1 MDTSNG
7 NLQTFNN
14 ISGIVI
20 THKID
25 APILAVCCQT
35 VFGKSTII
43 CSSFFL
49 IFWLLSCSRH
59 PSVKWAQ
66 RSDVLYLTVELP
78 DAKDVK
84 LKLEPE
90 GKFYFSATAGSE
102 KIPYEVDID
111 LFDKI
116 DVDNSK
122 ASVGSR
128 NICYLVKKAEN
139 KWWDR
144 LLKQG
149 GKSPVFLKVDW
160 DKWVDEDE
168 EQESQPAD
176 DSDFGDLDLSK
187 LNMGGG
193 EGLDFDAAGNDDDDE
208 SDTEEEEDA
217 AEASTSNEL
226 DTKDVVSTDPKD
238 TPDSKATTVR

>member
-1 MDTSNG
+1 M
-7 NLQTFNN
+7 
-14 ISGIVI
+14 
-20 THKID
+20 
-25 APILAVCCQT
+25 
-35 VFGKSTII
+35 
-43 CSSFFL
+43 
-49 IFWLLSCSRH
+49 SRH

-78 DAKDVK
+78 DAQDVK

-90 GKFYFSATAGSE
+90 GKFHFSAIAGSE

-111 LFDKI
+111 LFDAI
-116 DVDNSK
+116 DVNNSK

-168 EQESQPAD
+168 EPENQPASD
-176 DSDFGDLDLSK
+176 MDFGDIDFSK

-193 EGLDFDAAGNDDDDE
+193 EGLDFDAAGDDDDDE
-208 SDTEEEEDA
+208 SDTEEEDA
-217 AEASTSNEL
+217 AEASTGKVP
-226 DTKDVVSTDPKD
+226 DTKDVLSADPKD
-238 TPDSKATTVR
+238 APDSKA

>member
-1 MDTSNG
+1 M
-7 NLQTFNN
+7 
-14 ISGIVI
+14 
-20 THKID
+20 
-25 APILAVCCQT
+25 
-35 VFGKSTII
+35 
-43 CSSFFL
+43 
-49 IFWLLSCSRH
+49 SRH
-59 PSVKWAQ
+59 PTVKWAQ

-78 DAKDVK
+78 DAQDVQ

-90 GKFYFSATAGSE
+90 GKFYFSATAGAE
-102 KIPYEVDID
+102 KIPYEVGID

-116 DVDNSK
+116 DVNNSK

-168 EQESQPAD
+168 EDNNKPATD
-176 DSDFGDLDLSK
+176 MDFGDIDFSK

-193 EGLDFDAAGNDDDDE
+193 EGMDFDAAGDDDDDE
-208 SDTEEEEDA
+208 SDTEEEDVTGEASASNEQATKVA
-217 AEASTSNEL
+217 AETS
-226 DTKDVVSTDPKD
+226 VSSDPKEA
-238 TPDSKATTVR
+238 PEAKA

>member
-1 MDTSNG
+1 M
-7 NLQTFNN
+7 
-14 ISGIVI
+14 
-20 THKID
+20 
-25 APILAVCCQT
+25 
-35 VFGKSTII
+35 
-43 CSSFFL
+43 
-49 IFWLLSCSRH
+49 SRH

-66 RSDVLYLTVELP
+66 TSDVLYLTVELP
-78 DAKDVK
+78 DAQDVK

-90 GKFYFSATAGSE
+90 GKFYFSATAGAE

-116 DVDNSK
+116 DVNNSK

-168 EQESQPAD
+168 EQDNKPAASD
-176 DSDFGDLDLSK
+176 MDFGDIDFSK
-187 LNMGGG
+187 LGMGGG
-193 EGLDFDAAGNDDDDE
+193 EGLDSDAAGNDDADE
-208 SDTEEEEDA
+208 SDTEEEFV
-217 AEASTSNEL
+217 AEASASKEQ
-226 DTKDVVSTDPKD
+226 DTKGAVSSDAKD
-238 TPDSKATTVR
+238 APDTKA